1 MYTTLIIISLQLLPN
16 GMTSKVTQEITPMT
30 EAACFNQMDEINQH
44 AVDNLSKDSKIVS
57 ITCLTKGE
65 T

>member
-30 EAACFNQMDEINQH
+30 EAQCFSQVDKINQL
-44 AVDNLSKDSKIVS
+44 AIDNYLKDKKIVS
-57 ITCLTKGE
+57 ITCSTKGE